1 MDADARTWYN
11 NRAEVNEMKDGR
23 MNGRA
28 KEIIRFAVTGGLCFL
43 IELGAL
49 IALRDGAGLDTLAAT
64 PIAFLISVAVNY
76 LICVRWVF
84 PGAADSG
91 KAKAGFLISSVIGL
105 GLNWALMYLFRIAW
119 GEDWTLLSLAGFQ
132 VTGYMMNKTIAT
144 LLVMIFN
151 YFAKRW
157 ILRGKPADQ

>member
-1 MDADARTWYN
+1 
-11 NRAEVNEMKDGR
+11 
-23 MNGRA
+23 MNSRL
-28 KEIIRFAVTGGLCFL
+28 KEILKFAVTGGVCFL
-43 IELGAL
+43 IELAAL

-76 LICVRWVF
+76 LICIRWVF

-91 KAKAGFLISSVIGL
+91 KAKFWFLVSSLIGL
-105 GLNWALMYLFRIAW
+105 GLNWLLMYLFRIVL
-119 GEDWTLLSLAGFQ
+119 GEDQVLLTLFGFR
-132 VTGYMMNKTIAT
+132 VTGYMFNKTLAT

-157 ILRGKPADQ
+157 ILRGKQAN